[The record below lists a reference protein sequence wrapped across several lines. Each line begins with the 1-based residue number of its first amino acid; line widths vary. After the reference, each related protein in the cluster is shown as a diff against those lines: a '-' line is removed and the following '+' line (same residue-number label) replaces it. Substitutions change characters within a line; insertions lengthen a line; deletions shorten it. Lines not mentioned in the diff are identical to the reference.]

1 MRTRRGVLGL
11 TIMELVR
18 RLRSEGVAIDH
29 ARLSRI
35 ERGLVGFS
43 TNQLAA
49 YARAL
54 ECKVRDLI
62 DEIE

>member
-1 MRTRRGVLGL
+1 
-11 TIMELVR
+11 MELVK
-18 RLRSEGVAIDH
+18 RLRLEGVAIDH

-43 TNQLAA
+43 TNHLTA

-54 ECKVRDLI
+54 ECKVRDLV
-62 DEIE
+62 DEVE